1 MPADYDKVYIYATS
15 AQLAEIK
22 KRFPFKNG
30 YMNLI
35 ALRADSVLE
44 KFGDTTPDVQ
54 TFADLWN
61 LREWYAKEFLNA
73 LKQKLFIFVL

>member
-1 MPADYDKVYIYATS
+1 V
-15 AQLAEIK
+15 
-22 KRFPFKNG
+22 
-30 YMNLI
+30 NLI